1 MGWDGMQH
9 NTMQRECDGWWCLF
23 WYGVTWPCHRGC
35 IMVCYHSF
43 PMEAFVRRYETRNK
57 AAGAKPPSKSRVDW
71 RRTKRELILFDSDEQ
86 SLFTSEEEESAVSES
101 EKDESD
107 VKSNLSDQEEKTHG
121 GEIPEDG
128 EDECVVPGKR
138 RRFNSSVLDDSEDSE
153 DSDILVRKVFAKRR
167 CVINEDES
175 SQEQQFGQSSPAE
188 NASAKRKQEVLAKLK
203 ELARQRATRTP
214 SGSENCKDSDD
225 EAEIEEE
232 PFCQL
237 LLTPPEGSETDSGS
251 LKDFIVD
258 DDEDDD
264 DNKEHVKSEKHLQ
277 QKELN
282 ASNSKLL
289 AYHIP
294 HLCRSSPYEHFQ
306 RVVKAFLINA
316 IDGTFLSSLYDG
328 TRQKKYAQDMLLSL
342 RYLDDRYI
350 QPRLDN
356 LVSRSRWKDRY
367 KERVDCYP
375 DVHITLENPTNMS
388 CQACE
393 MNRYCKFK
401 VLLFG
406 KLYNST
412 TLEADDFMSDDKQV
426 LKVGLVCADRT
437 KVYHDL
443 KHFKYKLYVDCSS
456 ITRLDGVEDE
466 PVKDTVERLFSQLE
480 ETGWIRKV

>member
-1 MGWDGMQH
+1 
-9 NTMQRECDGWWCLF
+9 
-23 WYGVTWPCHRGC
+23 
-35 IMVCYHSF
+35 
-43 PMEAFVRRYETRNK
+43 METFARRYETRNK
-57 AAGAKPPSKSRVDW
+57 AAGAKLPSKSRVDW
-71 RRTKRELILFDSDEQ
+71 RRTKRELILFDSDEE
-86 SLFTSEEEESAVSES
+86 SSFTSEEEESATSEG

-107 VKSNLSDQEEKTHG
+107 VKSGLSDQEEKAHG
-121 GEIPEDG
+121 GEITEDG
-128 EDECVVPGKR
+128 EDECIVPRKR
-138 RRFNSSVLDDSEDSE
+138 KRFNSSVLDDSEDSE

-175 SQEQQFGQSSPAE
+175 SQEQQIDKAGPAE
-188 NASAKRKQEVLAKLK
+188 NLSVKRKWEVLAKLQ
-203 ELARQRATRTP
+203 ELAKRRAART
-214 SGSENCKDSDD
+214 SSRSENCEDSDH

-232 PFCQL
+232 PFCQV

-264 DNKEHVKSEKHLQ
+264 DNVEHVKCEKHPQ
-277 QKELN
+277 QEDLN
-282 ASNSKLL
+282 ASNSELL
-289 AYHIP
+289 SHYIP

-306 RVVKAFLINA
+306 RIVKALLINA

-375 DVHITLENPTNMS
+375 DVHITLKSPVHMP

-393 MNRYCKFK
+393 MNRYCKFN

-406 KLYNST
+406 KLYNSR
-412 TLEADDFMSDDKQV
+412 TLEADDFMSDDKQFH
-426 LKVGLVCADRT
+426 LLLVN
-437 KVYHDL
+437 
-443 KHFKYKLYVDCSS
+443 
-456 ITRLDGVEDE
+456 I
-466 PVKDTVERLFSQLE
+466 
-480 ETGWIRKV
+480 